1 MRHDGS
7 GHAQDFDMEADLKK
21 MWSTVWTLRY
31 NVVKQVPLARL
42 CPCHSH
48 RPSSPHPCLLPQ
60 IQTWVMLLIGIVLF
74 ARTNELTTNCPLY
87 EDMELPPPDA
97 RQQWDCDGLPKY
109 IILALRCARTCYHS
123 SPPPLHSS
131 PSMFGHQEMEDSPSS
146 TLL

>member
-1 MRHDGS
+1 MDTKVQCR
-7 GHAQDFDMEADLKK
+7 EAGTTRSL
-21 MWSTVWTLRY
+21 M
-31 NVVKQVPLARL
+31 PL
-42 CPCHSH
+42 PQP
-48 RPSSPHPCLLPQ
+48 PSLLPSPLPAS
-60 IQTWVMLLIGIVLF
+60 TDSNLGGVLLIGIVLF

-109 IILALRCARTCYHS
+109 IILALRCARPCYHS

-131 PSMFGHQEMEDSPSS
+131 PSMFGHQEMENPPSS